1 MCDHVV
7 ETATARTYVPVI
19 PVTQLHLH
27 LSRMTDAIYAPAA
40 LAQLALR
47 LERYDRSRDPAD
59 LWPDLPLEARVSA
72 MREIE
77 RVTRSVLAGARDVP
91 IDPGDTHEPYAL
103 TIAAHTTG
111 MGPLFGRWM
120 NDGLVNASI
129 PVRDHLARHLYHAR
143 RRAERIEREV
153 LPAFDALIEHGITP
167 VVLKGFA
174 TARQY
179 FVDPATRRMSDVD
192 ILVDPARVDAA
203 KSALHSAGFRPSG
216 PALQPYKQDW
226 IGPGVDE
233 QVFSVELS
241 DERTRWAVELHAS
254 LSRSFHRGAIAR
266 LDIAR
271 GITEPF
277 VVGGRRLLAL
287 SPVATLLT
295 LVCHCSQELYSSR
308 LLRLVEIIRVV
319 RSGRVDWNEFL
330 ELLRQSGAARFTYP
344 AFALAENLAPG
355 TVDHRVLAL
364 GRAESTWAARHT
376 VSRLVPA
383 GGSGDQMGLL
393 RQIMWTRG
401 PIAILNRV
409 LRLIFP
415 LTVGAGPSHVLP
427 SWRVRTRQLR
437 AGLLSIR
444 APDERRPYKP

>member
-1 MCDHVV
+1 
-7 ETATARTYVPVI
+7 
-19 PVTQLHLH
+19 
-27 LSRMTDAIYAPAA
+27 MTDAIYAPET
-40 LAQLALR
+40 LAELALR

-59 LWPDLPLEARVSA
+59 LWPDLTLEARVSA

-77 RVTRSVLAGARDVP
+77 HVTRSVLAGARNVR
-91 IDPGDTHEPYAL
+91 IDPEEVHEPYAL
-103 TIAAHTTG
+103 TVAAHTTG
-111 MGPLFGRWM
+111 MGPLLGLWM
-120 NDGLVNASI
+120 DQRLVDATI
-129 PVRDHLARHLYHAR
+129 PVREHLTRHLHHAR
-143 RRAERIEREV
+143 RRAARIEREV
-153 LPAFDALIEHGITP
+153 LPAFDALIEQGITP
-167 VVLKGFA
+167 VVVKGFA
-174 TARQY
+174 TARQ
-179 FVDPATRRMSDVD
+179 FFEDPATRRMSDVD
-192 ILVDPARVDAA
+192 ILVDPTRVDAA
-203 KSALHSAGFRPSG
+203 KSALHAAGFRPSG
-216 PALQPYKQDW
+216 PALIPYKQDW

-254 LSRSFHRGAIAR
+254 LARTFHRGAVAR

-271 GITEPF
+271 GNTEPF
-277 VVGGRRLLAL
+277 VVGGRNLLAL

-319 RSGRVDWNEFL
+319 RSGRVDWSEFL

-355 TVDHRVLAL
+355 TVDRRVLAL
-364 GRAESTWAARHT
+364 GYAESTWAARHT

-383 GGSGDQMGLL
+383 GGSGDEMGLL

-401 PIAILNRV
+401 PAAMLNR
-409 LRLIFP
+409 LFRLVFP
-415 LTVGAGPSHVLP
+415 LTVGSRPSHVLP

-444 APDERRPYKP
+444 APDERRAYKP